1 MIIIKISNLTL
12 VLIDLIAIS
21 FKLEHLQ
28 RNKRIRVKLIKWKM
42 GNFIKNL
49 FLFWREM
56 KGRHCLICN
65 RVFSNTWDLYW
76 IIVSSISIAN
86 DYENFID
93 NQVEWFWYVMPH
105 NFQIGI
111 VRNNCGC
118 DSKPVSLH
126 ELYSVI
132 KWQPLQE
139 K

>member
-1 MIIIKISNLTL
+1 MSHIEFIIIEISNLTL
-12 VLIDLIAIS
+12 ILIDRRAFP

-93 NQVEWFWYVMPH
+93 NQVEWFWYVKCQTI
-105 NFQIGI
+105 FKLVLLEII
-111 VRNNCGC
+111 VA
-118 DSKPVSLH
+118 
-126 ELYSVI
+126 VI
-132 KWQPLQE
+132 VNLFHYTNYILS
-139 K
+139 